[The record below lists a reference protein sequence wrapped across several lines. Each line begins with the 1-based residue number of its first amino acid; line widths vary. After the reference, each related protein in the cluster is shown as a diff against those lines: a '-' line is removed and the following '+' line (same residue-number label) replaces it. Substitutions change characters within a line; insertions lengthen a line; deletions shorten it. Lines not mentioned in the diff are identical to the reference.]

1 MEYTAREVQGEM
13 THGHSHGARGHDCER
28 PAGEAR
34 SSGDGASHAGHGA
47 GGASRPASIR
57 RLALSLGFT
66 SAIMLAE
73 AIGGWLSGSLAL
85 LSDAGHML
93 TDAGAL
99 GLALFAAWL
108 AGRRADDKRT
118 YGYRRVEVL
127 AAQLNVAALFGLA
140 GFIVWEAVER
150 LRNPG
155 PPVQLGLM
163 AGVAVVGLLANL
175 AILGIL
181 NHEHSLNARSAFLH
195 VLSDT
200 VSSVAILI
208 GAGAMA
214 LRDGLGWLDPVLSLA
229 IAALILW
236 GAGRLVLEITD
247 ILMESVPRHIDVAAV
262 TERMGRCRGVRAVH
276 DLHVWT
282 ISSGLHALSAHLVVD
297 PEEMGS
303 RNDEIL
309 DEVKREL
316 RDAFGID
323 HTTLQIESSAYAHV
337 YDLEH

>member
-1 MEYTAREVQGEM
+1 M
-13 THGHSHGARGHDCER
+13 THGHFHGAHGHRCEH
-28 PAGEAR
+28 PAGELAP
-34 SSGDGASHAGHGA
+34 
-47 GGASRPASIR
+47 GGAAPAGRGAHPAAGRASVR

-66 SAIMLAE
+66 SAIMIAE
-73 AIGGWLSGSLAL
+73 AVGGWLSGSLAL
-85 LSDAGHML
+85 VSDAGHML

-108 AGRRADDKRT
+108 SGRRADDKRT

-127 AAQLNVAALFGLA
+127 AAQVNVAALFLLA
-140 GFIVWEAVER
+140 GLVAWEAVER
-150 LRNPG
+150 LRDPG

-163 AGVAVVGLLANL
+163 AAVAALGLVANL
-175 AILGIL
+175 AILGL
-181 NHEHSLNARSAFLH
+181 LHREHSLNARSAFLH

-200 VSSVAILI
+200 VSSVAILA

-214 LRDGLGWLDPVLSLA
+214 LRDGLGWVDPVLSLG
-229 IAALILW
+229 IAGLILW

-247 ILMESVPRHIDVAAV
+247 ILMESVPRHLDVAAV
-262 TERMGRCRGVRAVH
+262 TACMARCQGVRAVH
-276 DLHVWT
+276 DVHVWT
-282 ISSGLHALSAHLVVD
+282 ISSGLHALSAHLMVHPD
-297 PEEMGS
+297 EIGP

-316 RDAFGID
+316 RERFGID
-323 HTTLQIESSAYAHV
+323 HTTLQIESSAYGHV